1 MSNLLEITLG
11 IMTAMGGFVDVSELV
26 FTAQAGARFLY
37 ALIWVI
43 VLGTFIIIVF
53 GEMSGRVAA
62 ISKQPVFNLMRQRLG
77 LKFGLIVLV
86 AASIVNLITCAA
98 EIGGIG
104 IVMHLGLGIPYRLAT
119 CLATIALIATVWFL
133 PFKAIERIF
142 GLLGLFMVVFIVA
155 AAAIHPPWNE
165 VVSGLLPNIPAHL
178 SGNLLLTY
186 AYFVVAIISAVVFPY
201 ETYFYSAGAIEEHW
215 SKKDLMVNRLT
226 TIVGFFLGSLLAIS
240 ILINAAVLFAPR
252 DIDPQLV
259 GTSAMEV
266 AVPFGKVGLGFA
278 LLGMFFAI
286 SGAAIE
292 TCLCVA
298 YGPCQFFGWKWGRY
312 LRPSEAPRFT
322 LLWIASFLLANLI
335 VLTGVDPLN
344 LVEWAVVSAI
354 LVIPFSYLPLLLVAN
369 DRKYMGEHVNGRIA
383 NFCGIGSF
391 AIVVIA
397 AIAAL
402 PLYFLTSGG
411 QQ

>member
-1 MSNLLEITLG
+1 MSNLFEITLG
-11 IMTAMGGFVDVSELV
+11 IMTAMGGFVDMSELV

-43 VLGTFIIIVF
+43 VLGTIIIIVF

-104 IVMHLGLGIPYRLAT
+104 IVMQLGLGIPYRLAT

-142 GLLGLFMVVFIVA
+142 GLLGLFMIAFIVA

-165 VVSGLLPNIPAHL
+165 VVAGLLPNIPAHL
-178 SGNLLLTY
+178 SGNFLLTY

-226 TIVGFFLGSLLAIS
+226 TIVG
-240 ILINAAVLFAPR
+240 
-252 DIDPQLV
+252 
-259 GTSAMEV
+259 
-266 AVPFGKVGLGFA
+266 
-278 LLGMFFAI
+278 
-286 SGAAIE
+286 
-292 TCLCVA
+292 
-298 YGPCQFFGWKWGRY
+298 
-312 LRPSEAPRFT
+312 
-322 LLWIASFLLANLI
+322 
-335 VLTGVDPLN
+335 
-344 LVEWAVVSAI
+344 
-354 LVIPFSYLPLLLVAN
+354 
-369 DRKYMGEHVNGRIA
+369 
-383 NFCGIGSF
+383 
-391 AIVVIA
+391 
-397 AIAAL
+397 
-402 PLYFLTSGG
+402 
-411 QQ
+411 